1 MCKSRRF
8 GMKKQEKMQLLSLR
22 RGMEN
27 VNWIEQGIEIP
38 SILTADTISTPQSQH
53 YLFPCFSVL
62 LLACF

>member
-1 MCKSRRF
+1 
-8 GMKKQEKMQLLSLR
+8 MKKQEKMQLLSLR

-38 SILTADTISTPQSQH
+38 FILTADTISTPQSQH
-53 YLFPCFSVL
+53 YLFPRFSVL